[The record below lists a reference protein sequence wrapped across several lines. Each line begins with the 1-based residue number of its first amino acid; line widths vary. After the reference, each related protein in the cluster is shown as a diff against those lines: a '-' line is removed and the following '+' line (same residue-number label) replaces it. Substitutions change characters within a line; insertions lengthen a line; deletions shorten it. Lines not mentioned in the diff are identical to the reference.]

1 MPRKKDHEPHDA
13 VFKAFFSDAII
24 ARNYLLHYTAE
35 DIYRQID
42 FSVFQKIDTAFVSGR
57 FGISFSDVLYESRL
71 LSGAP
76 ARLLF
81 LFEHKSYVPK
91 WPIHLQL
98 LDYFLQIWEDDL
110 KNDRSLSFIV
120 PIVVYHGARK
130 WETKA
135 FSDYF
140 VGLPKD
146 WEAFIPNFYYWL
158 TDLRKI
164 PSAEI
169 EEKVES
175 EYVKN
180 LFLALKFARNKKFTL
195 ENWPNILTFGRP
207 FYRNTREGIL
217 LQTLTLYILNFYDM
231 TESQVKDLNQQ
242 LPPAE
247 RDWID
252 AIPEVFGRKW
262 KEEGLRTGY
271 KEGMEEGMEKG
282 IEKGMQKGMQKGIE
296 KGIEKG
302 MEKTSHAITIK
313 TIKKFPDWSDAEI
326 AEFVGVTNEYV
337 QQLRKKLAV
346 G

>member
-1 MPRKKDHEPHDA
+1 
-13 VFKAFFSDAII
+13 
-24 ARNYLLHYTAE
+24 
-35 DIYRQID
+35 
-42 FSVFQKIDTAFVSGR
+42 
-57 FGISFSDVLYESRL
+57 VLYESQL

-91 WPIHLQL
+91 LPIHLQL

-110 KNDRSLSFIV
+110 KNNRPLSFIV

-130 WETKA
+130 WQTRT

-164 PSAEI
+164 PSEEI
-169 EEKVES
+169 EEKVAS

-195 ENWPNILTFGRP
+195 ENWPNILTFGKP

-217 LQTLTLYILNFYDM
+217 LQTLTLYILNFYNM

-252 AIPEVFGRKW
+252 SIPEIFGRKW
-262 KEEGLRTGY
+262 KEKGLKEGRKEGKELGKIEGKIEGR
-271 KEGMEEGMEKG
+271 KEGMEE
-282 IEKGMQKGMQKGIE
+282 
-296 KGIEKG
+296 
-302 MEKTSHAITIK
+302 TNHAITIK
-313 TIKKFPDWSDAEI
+313 SIQKFPDWSDAEI
-326 AEFVGVTNEYV
+326 AEFVGVTAEYV
-337 QQLRKKLAV
+337 QQVRKELAL